1 MKKKEKKDKMKISQN
16 RLKIEN
22 MFGLAN
28 KFLVLMDLI
37 VKLFSHINM
46 WLLTWNK
53 YVQYMEQMCGRLD
66 FINSAVTHLKVKS
79 SKPNLQSIA
88 LKVV

>member
-46 WLLTWNK
+46 
-53 YVQYMEQMCGRLD
+53 
-66 FINSAVTHLKVKS
+66 
-79 SKPNLQSIA
+79 
-88 LKVV
+88 